1 MERIMQLFPREWP
14 SLRQRASVSTRQAPP
29 AAQSGEDL
37 GDLMAAVSG
46 GSRKAFAILYERS
59 VDLVRQD
66 LAAELPD
73 SRQAAGVLAQTYVEV
88 WWLAGCYT
96 GTGTNVVP
104 WIRQIAGRRAVE
116 ARMHGKRRSD
126 AADPPSPTIAE
137 LELAALLGH
146 PPAT

>member
-1 MERIMQLFPREWP
+1 MQLFPRAWP
-14 SLRQRASVSTRQAPP
+14 GLRPRASVSTRQAPP
-29 AAQSGEDL
+29 AAHSGEDL
-37 GDLMAAVSG
+37 GDLMAAVSR
-46 GSRKAFAILYERS
+46 GSRMAFASLYERS

-73 SRQAAGVLAQTYVEV
+73 SRQAAGVLAHTYVEV

-116 ARMHGKRRSD
+116 ARMLGKRRSD

-137 LELAALLGH
+137 RELAALLGE
-146 PPAT
+146 PPAI